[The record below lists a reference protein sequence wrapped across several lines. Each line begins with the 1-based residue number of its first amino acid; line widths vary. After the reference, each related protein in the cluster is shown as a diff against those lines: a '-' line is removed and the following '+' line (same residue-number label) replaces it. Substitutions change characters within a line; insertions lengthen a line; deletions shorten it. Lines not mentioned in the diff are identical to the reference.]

1 MQAEQKSSECG
12 RTVHRLAFTL
22 DWGDETQC
30 DLLFA
35 IGRIDAPVQ
44 LARVSNKTRHIE
56 ANAFVRVVRVS
67 TDAGPSEFF
76 QSRAELG
83 HKPAGEDLEFNDERL
98 FRSNGESVER
108 VGPQSKRRGGR
119 APTTGSVRPG
129 GSKDLRGKHIAQ
141 STTPV
146 DSRHGAELQWGMGTQ
161 FQTHVRDWKPRPLRH
176 SYCLIAMVVTIFCCV
191 SGFVFEGSVL

>member
-67 TDAGPSEFF
+67 TDAGSTELFHRLLKHRDEPFGENFKFDGEGISRSERLPVERM
-76 QSRAELG
+76 RAE
-83 HKPAGEDLEFNDERL
+83 D
-98 FRSNGESVER
+98 
-108 VGPQSKRRGGR
+108 KRGRGR
-119 APTTGSVRPG
+119 APTTGSVRPS

-191 SGFVFEGSVL
+191 SGLVLEGSVL